1 MYGKLQL
8 YADDGVITY
17 KCKNSEEMEF
27 FMQSD
32 LNKISE
38 WFKSNFLFLNASK
51 TVFMIFK
58 QPTISIRLFVDDSEI
73 QKVLCV
79 KYLGLYIEYNL
90 KWQKHVSE
98 LCKKIS
104 SICFVLRRS
113 RNFISE
119 NVAWQIYYA
128 HVLSHLTYMNS
139 IWGNAPQNTL
149 RPLQVLQNKVLK
161 IIKKLPLLHP
171 TYLLYDNKTLSL
183 KGLYFYEI
191 LNFIYKV
198 KNNLIKCNIDLRL
211 VSDMHQ
217 QNTRSRQNFY
227 ISAVQNN
234 LSFKNVFNLG
244 PIIFNTLPAGLKNEE
259 SYIIFKRELKKYI
272 NLNLSNLT
280 NFYL

>member
-1 MYGKLQL
+1 M
-8 YADDGVITY
+8 
-17 KCKNSEEMEF
+17 
-27 FMQSD
+27 
-32 LNKISE
+32 
-38 WFKSNFLFLNASK
+38 
-51 TVFMIFK
+51 
-58 QPTISIRLFVDDSEI
+58 
-73 QKVLCV
+73 
-79 KYLGLYIEYNL
+79 
-90 KWQKHVSE
+90 
-98 LCKKIS
+98 
-104 SICFVLRRS
+104 
-113 RNFISE
+113 
-119 NVAWQIYYA
+119 
-128 HVLSHLTYMNS
+128 
-139 IWGNAPQNTL
+139 
-149 RPLQVLQNKVLK
+149 
-161 IIKKLPLLHP
+161 
-171 TYLLYDNKTLSL
+171 LLYDNKTLSL